1 MSTSPHSS
9 VFVGANTLTPAHR
22 RIARAFS
29 SPFLNGPPYSELLEE
44 ITAHLF
50 TEDEAELVQHLP
62 PVRSRTAARV
72 ARSAGCDE
80 PSARAVLD
88 SLSFDKMVLLAW
100 SEPRKYALMPV
111 VPGTFELAL
120 MTPDLGT
127 RTDWHRRFAE
137 LFEQLWDTG
146 FMREYAR
153 TTRPAVRYLPV
164 GRSIENTSA
173 AWPSDKLEEIL
184 ADYDD
189 FAVGHCQCRLAMQYT
204 DQDCGKA
211 TENCTTFGSMAG
223 FMVERGLMRRID
235 RQEVLAIK
243 RAAEEEG
250 SVTWMGNVAGGK
262 VNGSCS
268 CCGCCCHALR
278 MVSELNAPGLIA
290 SPHFVPEMKAELCK
304 ACGKC
309 SKACPVAAFADS
321 ETKGQPPTWD
331 ARRCI
336 GCGLCVVHCSFHALE
351 LRAVDSAQRPDPSL
365 TSMLVKMAPGYL
377 ANSVSIVTSRML
389 RKG

>member
-1 MSTSPHSS
+1 MTSPT
-9 VFVGANTLTPAHR
+9 VFASARTLTPAHQ

-62 PVRSRTAARV
+62 ALRARTAVELAK
-72 ARSAGCDE
+72 AAGCDE
-80 PSARAVLD
+80 ASARAVLD
-88 SLSFDKMVLLAW
+88 ALAFEKMVLLAYG
-100 SEPRKYALMPV
+100 EPSKYALMPV

-120 MTPDLGT
+120 MTPDLST
-127 RTDWHRRFAE
+127 RTDWHRRFAV

-146 FMREYAR
+146 FMRDYASA
-153 TTRPAVRYLPV
+153 TRRPVRYLPV
-164 GRSIENTSA
+164 GSSIENTAA
-173 AWPSDKLEEIL
+173 AWPSDRLEEIL

-189 FAVGHCQCRLAMQYT
+189 FAVGHCQCRLAMQYV
-204 DQDCGKA
+204 DKGCGKA
-211 TENCTTFGSMAG
+211 TENCTTFGTLAG
-223 FMVERGLMRRID
+223 IMVDRGLMRRID

-278 MVSELNAPGLIA
+278 MISELNCPGLV
-290 SPHFVPEMKAELCK
+290 SKPHFVPVLAAERCK

-309 SKACPVAAFADS
+309 TAACPVAAWTDNA
-321 ETKGQPPTWD
+321 EGERKPPTWD
-331 ARRCI
+331 QRRCI
-336 GCGLCVVHCSFHALE
+336 GCGLCVVHCPTDALE
-351 LRAVDSAQRPDPSL
+351 LSARKVTRPDNSL
-365 TSMLVKMAPGYL
+365 TSMLIKMAPGYL
-377 ANSVSIVTSRML
+377 ANSVSVVTSRML
-389 RKG
+389 KKG